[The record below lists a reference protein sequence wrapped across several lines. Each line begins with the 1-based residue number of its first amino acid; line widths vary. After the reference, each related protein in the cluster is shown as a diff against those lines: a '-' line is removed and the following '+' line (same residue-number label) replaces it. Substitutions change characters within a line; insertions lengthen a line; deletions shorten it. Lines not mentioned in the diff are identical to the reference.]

1 MTGVRGGMTDWE
13 KMYLHLFQETERA
26 INILIEA
33 QQQCEV
39 LHITVPGG
47 GCPVL

>member
-1 MTGVRGGMTDWE
+1 MTEWE
-13 KMYLHLFQETERA
+13 KMYRQLFQETERS
-26 INILIEA
+26 INILVEA